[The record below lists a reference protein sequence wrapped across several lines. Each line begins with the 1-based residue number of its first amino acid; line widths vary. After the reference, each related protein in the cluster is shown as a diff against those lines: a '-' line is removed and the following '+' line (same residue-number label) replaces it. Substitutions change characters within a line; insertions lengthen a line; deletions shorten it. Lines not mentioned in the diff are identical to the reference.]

1 MTEPVV
7 KYNVSLNSFQS
18 LDGSNLTIGGVEQ
31 KFAVKKGAVSTFLGV
46 GTNFKENT
54 NLVFDL
60 KGSMNYNKTLNQ
72 NLRIRNNINGD
83 NTTTQIRYSPLSV
96 NVPIRENTSFY
107 ANPHYSGKY
116 NYKNKEWTH
125 SAGVFAG
132 LTQKFGKTSLSFE
145 AQRYNLQDIKNNS
158 GENWSFN
165 AILSYNF

>member
-1 MTEPVV
+1 MTEPVI
-7 KYNVSLNSFQS
+7 KYNASLNSFQS
-18 LDGSNLTIGGVEQ
+18 LDGNNLTIGGVEQ
-31 KFAVKKGAVSTFLGV
+31 KFAVKKGTVSTFLGV
-46 GTNFKENT
+46 GTDFKENT

-60 KGSMNYNKTLNQ
+60 KGGMNYNKTLNQ

-83 NTTTQIRYSPLSV
+83 NTTTQIRYSPISV
-96 NVPIRENTSFY
+96 NVPIGENTSFY

-132 LTQKFGKTSLSFE
+132 ITKKFGMTSLSIE
-145 AQRYNLQDIKNNS
+145 AQRYNVQDIKNNS

>member
-1 MTEPVV
+1 MPEPIIKNSVT
-7 KYNVSLNSFQS
+7 LNSFQS

-31 KFAVKKGAVSTFLGV
+31 KFPFKKASVSTFLGV
-46 GTNFKENT
+46 GTNFEDNT
-54 NLVFDL
+54 NLVFDV

-83 NTTTQIRYSPLSV
+83 NTTTQIRYSPISV
-96 NVPIRENTSFY
+96 NVPIGENTSFY

-132 LTQKFGKTSLSFE
+132 ITKKFGMTSLSIE
-145 AQRYNLQDIKNNS
+145 AQRYNVQDIKNNS